1 MMQHAAVLSPSG
13 AVRRPTGSA
22 LAKDGGR
29 SRAWAWSYVPA
40 LLFLGSLV
48 SPFIGFEGHGIRSA
62 WICFP
67 VWLVVAFAE
76 RPASFRRVG
85 GVIHARR
92 FELFW
97 LACWNTA
104 VVASF
109 LAGRGF
115 ASDLH
120 VIFLLTFDM
129 VVALDLV
136 YAARGRR
143 AHDIL
148 SSLLV
153 FGVGV
158 GVIVSL
164 PVLLEHSGLAR
175 QVMDRARTPEIVL
188 LARNAGVGTY
198 AFYTALAIALP
209 VAVAMALQRRWFLR
223 WLFLALAVGM
233 ALAILAS
240 TFTGAA
246 LLLGIGIATFLLAT
260 LARSRARGRVIAALA
275 VVGFLAVFGWYSLLQ
290 GSTQWNF
297 IQKKVSAMT
306 SAVSERGLV
315 AGVGSASLR
324 LQYWE
329 VSARTIVERP
339 LFGWGA
345 TFGRENPDLY
355 VRVGGH
361 SSWLDLPA
369 EYGIPAFIAYL
380 LFLVSALRRAVRTA
394 GSPGG
399 RAARA
404 ASCLAFVVCGAV
416 NPVVFLSEFF
426 VLFQFVVL
434 GGGRAEDGPG
444 EACRR

>member
-1 MMQHAAVLSPSG
+1 MFFA
-13 AVRRPTGSA
+13 
-22 LAKDGGR
+22 
-29 SRAWAWSYVPA
+29 
-40 LLFLGSLV
+40 
-48 SPFIGFEGHGIRSA
+48 
-62 WICFP
+62 

-76 RPASFRRVG
+76 RPASFRRIG
-85 GVIHARR
+85 GVIYARR

-97 LACWNTA
+97 LACWNT
-104 VVASF
+104 VVLLNY

-115 ASDLH
+115 TSDLH
-120 VIFLLTFDM
+120 AILVLTLDM

-136 YAARGRR
+136 YAACGRR
-143 AHDIL
+143 TYNVL
-148 SSLLV
+148 SSLLI

-164 PVLLEHSGLAR
+164 PVLLGHSGLAR
-175 QVMDRARTPEIVL
+175 QIMGHARTPDLVL

-198 AFYTALAIALP
+198 SFYTALAIAFP
-209 VAVAMALQRRWFLR
+209 VVVATTLQSKRILR
-223 WLFLALAVGM
+223 WLSLVLTVGLALAV
-233 ALAILAS
+233 LAS
-240 TFTGAA
+240 TFTGAV
-246 LLLGIGIATFLLAT
+246 LLLGLGVAAFFLSSV
-260 LARSRARGRVIAALA
+260 ARSRVRWRVVAALA
-275 VVGFLAVFGWYSLLQ
+275 MAGFLGLFSWYSFLQ
-290 GSTQWNF
+290 GTSQWVF
-297 IQKKVSAMT
+297 VQKKVDTLM

-324 LQYWE
+324 LQMWE
-329 VSARTIVERP
+329 VSARTIAERP
-339 LFGWGA
+339 FFGWGP
-345 TFGRENPDLY
+345 TTGRENPDLY

-369 EYGIPAFIAYL
+369 EYGVPAFIAYL
-380 LFLVSALRRAVRTA
+380 LFLVSAFRRALRTA
-394 GSPGG
+394 GSSVG

-434 GGGRAEDGPG
+434 GGGRAEVGPE

>member
-246 LLLGIGIATFLLAT
+246 LLLGIGIATFLL
-260 LARSRARGRVIAALA
+260 
-275 VVGFLAVFGWYSLLQ
+275 Q